1 MAVML
6 SSYRILDLTDERSNL
21 AGLLL
26 AQLGAEV
33 IAVEPPEGNSARHL
47 GPFVDDVVD
56 IEKSLTHWA
65 WNRGKKSVVG
75 GVAEIEQLAVTADV
89 IIDCEVF
96 EGLDLS
102 QLRATNPSLITVSV
116 SAFGGTGPKSDWCA
130 TDLTLLASGGQLGLT
145 GDPDRSPIQV
155 GAVPQGWLHG
165 ALEAAEATAIAL
177 FERSESGWGQHI
189 DVSAQQAVTQCTQTM
204 LMTSAVGAAP
214 VARAGGGIK
223 AGEYVIR
230 TVYPAADGFVSI
242 TFMFGEMLGPYSQRL
257 MNWVHEEGFC
267 DESTRD
273 QNWVDFFTMI
283 YSGQADPED
292 LYRAQDA
299 IAEFTATKTK
309 AQLMAGNHERR
320 LLIAPVATTKDIV
333 ESEHLEVREFF
344 EHVPAVGHKF
354 PGRFAKAS
362 VPLRDLDAPPKLGQN
377 TDEVLADLERR
388 PVAPVLAE
396 PAPTRKPL
404 EGIKVLDF
412 TWAIAAPMAT
422 RNLADH
428 GATVVRIESEG
439 RIDVIRNAGPFLNDE
454 THPNN
459 TAQYHSANAGKHM
472 MSLDLS
478 VDEARAVVWDLIEW
492 ADVVIEAFT
501 PKAMAN
507 WGFDYESIK
516 ARKPEI
522 VMLSSCLMGQ
532 TGPMNMYPGFGNL
545 AGALSG
551 FYEITGWP
559 DRPPSGPFLAYTDYT
574 APRFTVTA
582 LMAALDH
589 RRRTG
594 EGSYIDL
601 SQHESALHLL
611 GPALLDQEINA
622 RTATRSANWSERH
635 NVHGVYPVEGEDRW
649 IAIVCQDQTAEN
661 NLALLVGSENLD
673 DSAIAEWTAQKD
685 RFELQQLLQNHGIAA
700 HVVSDSVDAVA
711 DPQLAH
717 RNHFRRVPQAYAGET
732 VVEGSHYQL
741 SRTPSDVLWGGP
753 PIGEHTFEVLSEML
767 GYDGDKIA
775 DLAAVEALY

>member
-1 MAVML
+1 MAIML
-6 SSYRILDLTDERSNL
+6 SSYRILDVSDERSNL
-21 AGLLL
+21 TGLLL

-33 IAVEPPEGNSARHL
+33 IAIEPPQGNNSRHL
-47 GPFVDDVVD
+47 GPFVDDVEDV
-56 IEKSLTHWA
+56 EKSLTHWA

-75 GVAEIEQLAVTADV
+75 GVEEIERLAVTADV
-89 IIDCEVF
+89 IIDCGVF
-96 EGLDLS
+96 EGLDLAA
-102 QLRATNPSLITVSV
+102 LRDSNPSLITLSL
-116 SAFGGTGPKSDWCA
+116 SAFGASGPKSDWCA
-130 TDLTLLASGGQLGLT
+130 SDLTLLASGGQLGLT
-145 GDPDRSPIQV
+145 GDPDRAPIQV

-165 ALEAAEATAIAL
+165 ALEAAEAITIAL

-204 LMTSAVGAAP
+204 LITSAVGAPP

-223 AGEYVIR
+223 AGDYVLR
-230 TVYPAADGFVSI
+230 TVYPALDGFVSI
-242 TFMFGEMLGPYSQRL
+242 TFMFGEMLGPFSQRL

-273 QNWVDFFTMI
+273 QNWVDFFMMI
-283 YSGQADPED
+283 FSGQADPQD

-309 AQLMAGNHERR
+309 AELIAGNHERR

-333 ESEHLEVREFF
+333 DSEHLEARGFF
-344 EHVPAVGHKF
+344 EYVPEVGHRF
-354 PGRFAKAS
+354 PGRFVKGSIAS
-362 VPLRDLDAPPKLGQN
+362 QALGPPPKLGQH
-377 TDEVLADLERR
+377 TVEVLADLERK
-388 PVAPVLAE
+388 PVAPALAD
-396 PAPTRKPL
+396 PAPTRRPL
-404 EGIKVLDF
+404 DGIKVLDF

-439 RIDVIRNAGPFLNDE
+439 RMDVIRNAGPFVNDE
-454 THPNN
+454 THPDN
-459 TAQYHSANAGKHM
+459 TAQYHSANAGKYM

-507 WGFDYESIK
+507 WGFDYESIMSH
-516 ARKPEI
+516 KPEI

-574 APRFTVTA
+574 APRFAVTA

-589 RRRTG
+589 CRRTG

-611 GPALLDQEINA
+611 GPALLDQEVNG
-622 RTATRSANWSERH
+622 RTATRSANSSPRH
-635 NVHGVYPVEGEDRW
+635 DVHGVYPVDGDDRW
-649 IAIVCQDQTAEN
+649 IAIVCQNQTAQE
-661 NLALLVGSENLD
+661 NLAQLIGCEDLD
-673 DSAIAEWTAQKD
+673 DSNISAWTASQD
-685 RFELQQLLQNHGIAA
+685 RFELQKVLQDHSIAA
-700 HVVSDSVDAVA
+700 HVVSDSIDAVA

>member
-1 MAVML
+1 MEAML
-6 SSYRILDLTDERSNL
+6 SPYRILDLTDERSNL
-21 AGLLL
+21 TGLLL

-33 IAVEPPEGNSARHL
+33 IAVEPPEGNGARHL

-65 WNRGKKSVVG
+65 WNRGKKSLVG

-89 IIDCEVF
+89 IIDCGVF

-102 QLRATNPSLITVSV
+102 QLRAANPSLITTSI
-116 SAFGGTGPKSDWCA
+116 SAFGATGPKSDWCA

-155 GAVPQGWLHG
+155 GAVPQGWLHS
-165 ALEAAEATAIAL
+165 ALEAAEATTIAL

-204 LMTSAVGAAP
+204 LISSAVGAAP
-214 VARAGGGIK
+214 MARAGGGIK

-257 MNWVHEEGFC
+257 MDWVHEEGFC

-299 IAEFTATKTK
+299 IAKFTATKTK
-309 AQLMAGNHERR
+309 AELMAGNHERR

-333 ESEHLEVREFF
+333 ESEHLDARGFF

-362 VPLRDLDAPPKLGQN
+362 VPLRDLGAPPKLGQD
-377 TDEVLADLERR
+377 TDDVLTDLQRK
-388 PVAPVLAE
+388 PVAPMLAT

-404 EGIKVLDF
+404 EGINVLDF

-439 RIDVIRNAGPFLNDE
+439 RIDVIRNAGPFVNDE
-454 THPNN
+454 THPSN

-478 VDEARAVVWDLIEW
+478 VDEARTVVWDLIDW

-507 WGFDYESIK
+507 WGFDYDSIK
-516 ARKPEI
+516 ARKPETI
-522 VMLSSCLMGQ
+522 MLSSCLMGQ

-574 APRFTVTA
+574 APRFTVSA

-589 RRRTG
+589 QRRTG
-594 EGSYIDL
+594 EGCYIDL

-611 GPALLDQEINA
+611 GPALLDQEING

-635 NVHGVYPVEGEDRW
+635 NVHGVYPVKGEDRW
-649 IAIVCQDQTAEN
+649 IAIVCQDQTAED
-661 NLALLVGSENLD
+661 NLALLMGSQKLD
-673 DSAIAEWTAQKD
+673 DSAIAAWTAQQD

-700 HVVSDSVDAVA
+700 HIASDSIDAVA

>member
-1 MAVML
+1 ML
-6 SSYRILDLTDERSNL
+6 SPYRILDLTDERSNL
-21 AGLLL
+21 TGLLL

-33 IAVEPPEGNSARHL
+33 IAIEPPDGINSRHI
-47 GPFVDDVVD
+47 GPFEQDHPN

-75 GVAEIEQLAVTADV
+75 GLKEIEALAATADV
-89 IIDCEVF
+89 VIDCGAVSD
-96 EGLDLS
+96 LDLAE
-102 QLRATNPSLITVSV
+102 LRRQNTSLITVAV
-116 SAFGGTGPKSDWCA
+116 SPFGGDGPKSDWLA
-130 TDLTLLASGGQLGLT
+130 TDLTLLASGGQLGLS
-145 GDPDRSPIQV
+145 GDPDRSPLQV

-165 ALEAAEATAIAL
+165 ALEAAEAAALAL
-177 FERSESGWGQHI
+177 FERSASGWGQHV

-204 LMTSAVGAAP
+204 LITSAVGAP
-214 VARAGGGIK
+214 PIARAGGGIN
-223 AGEYVIR
+223 AGGYVIR
-230 TVYPAADGFVSI
+230 TVYPAIDGFVSI

-273 QNWVDFFTMI
+273 QNWVDFFMMI
-283 YSGQADPED
+283 FAGEADPQD

-299 IAEFTATKTK
+299 IAAFTATKTK
-309 AQLMAGNHERR
+309 AELMAGNYERR

-333 ESEHLEVREFF
+333 ESEHLAAREFF
-344 EHVPAVGHKF
+344 EEVPDLGYKF

-362 VPLRDLDAPPKLGQN
+362 NPLRELAAPPRLGQH
-377 TDEVLADLERR
+377 TDEIMRESKRAPAAPLA
-388 PVAPVLAE
+388 AQ
-396 PAPTRKPL
+396 PAPTQKAL
-404 EGIKVLDF
+404 SGVKVLDF

-422 RNLADH
+422 RTLADH
-428 GATVVRIESEG
+428 GATVIRVESEG
-439 RIDVIRNAGPFLNDE
+439 RIDVIRNAGPFVNDE
-454 THPNN
+454 THPDN

-478 VDEARAVVWDLIEW
+478 IPEAKDVIWDLIDW

-516 ARKPEI
+516 ERKPDI

-559 DRPPSGPFLAYTDYT
+559 DRAPCGPFLAYTDYT

-582 LMAALDH
+582 LVAALDH
-589 RRRTG
+589 HRRTG
-594 EGSYIDL
+594 SGSYIDL

-611 GPALLDQEINA
+611 GPALLDQIVNG
-622 RTATRSANWSERH
+622 RVATRDGNSSDRYEI
-635 NVHGVYPVEGEDRW
+635 HGVYPTLGEDKW
-649 IAIVCQDQTAEN
+649 IAIVCQNDAAKSK
-661 NLALLVGSENLD
+661 LAALLQVDELS
-673 DSAIAEWTAQKD
+673 DSAISEWTAHQD
-685 RFELQQLLQNHGIAA
+685 RFDLQNLLQHAGVAC
-700 HVVSDSVDAVA
+700 HVVSDSIDAVA
-711 DPQLAH
+711 DPQLEH

-753 PIGEHTFEVLSEML
+753 PIGEHTFEILSSML

-775 DLAAVEALY
+775 DLAAIEALY